1 MRIAALVLIAAAAL
15 IAPGQAAPLLKFQS
29 TQDYIRLCGVA
40 QPVSD
45 CRAGFVA
52 ANSWVR
58 FNSDTQLCLPDQ
70 KQSFGSPEFNKA
82 VDAEVAG
89 VIGWLNQHPEF
100 ISLDYAR
107 SLGEGLIAVYGC
119 K

>member
-1 MRIAALVLIAAAAL
+1 MRIAVLVLFAAAAL
-15 IAPGQAAPLLKFQS
+15 MGPGAAAPLLKFQS
-29 TQDYIRLCGVA
+29 TQDYIQLCGIA
-40 QPVSD
+40 QPGGD
-45 CRAGFVA
+45 CREGFVA

-58 FNSDTQLCLPDQ
+58 FNSDTQLCMPDQ
-70 KQSFGSPEFNKA
+70 KQSFGSREFEA
-82 VDAEVAG
+82 SVDAEVAG

-107 SLGEGLIAVYGC
+107 SLGEGLIALYAC